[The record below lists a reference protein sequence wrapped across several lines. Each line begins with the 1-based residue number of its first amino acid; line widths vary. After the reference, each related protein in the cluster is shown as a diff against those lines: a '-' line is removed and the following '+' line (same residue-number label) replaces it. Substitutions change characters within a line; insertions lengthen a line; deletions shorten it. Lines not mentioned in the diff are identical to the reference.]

1 MYVLNVIVAL
11 LLGVGFL
18 MLGVGKIIGVKI
30 MTEARQHLGL
40 PSGLFKVIG
49 GLEILGGAG
58 CAGWSARRPA
68 DHRNSGSGWLGG
80 YDDWRRVVS
89 PKGGRWHEGMAP
101 RCDDGV
107 DGDLLCHPANSDGVS
122 DKFSS

>member
-58 CAGWSARRPA
+58 VLVGLH
-68 DHRNSGSGWLGG
+68 D
-80 YDDWRRVVS
+80 
-89 PKGGRWHEGMAP
+89 
-101 RCDDGV
+101 
-107 DGDLLCHPANSDGVS
+107 DLLIIGILAAVGLVGMTIGAASYHQKAGDVMKEWLPAVMMGSMAIFYVILRIATA
-122 DKFSS
+122 